1 MTPCF
6 SILSPPP
13 DPLLMSIRSAPSS
26 WATPSRTSRPRRA
39 RGSRGGLGGALGE
52 RPRSAVLLLLPCRR
66 AASRLERGDPLT
78 GRVGG
83 LAPVKFLARS
93 PPLSPQLRRR
103 QNELARENHKQLEW
117 EGVLG
122 PSLLDS
128 ADTVRLRHSPQADSP
143 SRTSSRCFSPLP
155 RSFPRQNAARCSPA
169 RGGLCV
175 AEQNPVRCSVAA
187 CEER

>member
-1 MTPCF
+1 MP
-6 SILSPPP
+6 
-13 DPLLMSIRSAPSS
+13 
-26 WATPSRTSRPRRA
+26 
-39 RGSRGGLGGALGE
+39 
-52 RPRSAVLLLLPCRR
+52 V
-66 AASRLERGDPLT
+66 T

-83 LAPVKFLARS
+83 LAPVKFLALS

-122 PSLLDS
+122 PSLLDT

-143 SRTSSRCFSPLP
+143 SRTSSRFFSPLP

-175 AEQNPVRCSVAA
+175 AEQNPVRCSGSLRGAVTGRLPVEPVCQTRGAA
-187 CEER
+187 RTVTPRTSRPGHHSWIVRSRCRVRQFVESAQ